1 MKLVN
6 PAIRTRSSS
15 CSASLPPR
23 FTFAANGMGAGDGGT
38 GEGLEGESRPC
49 LRKVTLDS
57 SLLSTLDFSLSFSLP
72 FVVLSSAVSFSLPLL
87 VLGVN
92 VAKSSVGGDVE
103 LDFFDRVAVRM
114 LCSNDD
120 LIR

>member
-23 FTFAANGMGAGDGGT
+23 FTFAANGAGAGEGGT
-38 GEGLEGESRPC
+38 GEGLDGESRPC

-57 SLLSTLDFSLSFSLP
+57 SLLSTLDLSLSLP
-72 FVVLSSAVSFSLPLL
+72 FVVLSSTVSFSLPLL
-87 VLGVN
+87 VFGVK
-92 VAKSSVGGDVE
+92 VAKSSVGGNVE
-103 LDFFDRVAVRM
+103 LDFFDRVAVRK

-120 LIR
+120 LMR